1 MRARRLFYLVV
12 AIISAAAIGFA
23 QLQTATILGTVSD
36 SSGAVIPSAKVVVQ
50 NTGTSATVELTTDQ
64 SGTFIAPSLQVGTY
78 KVTVSTAGFK
88 TFVQDAIP
96 LFVNDRVNLSM
107 ALSPGAVTEEITVVG
122 QRPVL

>member
-64 SGTFIAPSLQVGTY
+64 AGT
-78 KVTVSTAGFK
+78 STN
-88 TFVQDAIP
+88 P
-96 LFVNDRVNLSM
+96 
-107 ALSPGAVTEEITVVG
+107 
-122 QRPVL
+122 